1 MLSIGDVKEIRRH
14 PSFRLIGCMN
24 PGSDIGKKELPANVR
39 AKFTELFIPDLEE
52 RSELQVNSILPFD
65 T

>member
-1 MLSIGDVKEIRRH
+1 
-14 PSFRLIGCMN
+14 MN

-52 RSELQVNSILPFD
+52 RSELHVINMFSFTLKL
-65 T
+65 